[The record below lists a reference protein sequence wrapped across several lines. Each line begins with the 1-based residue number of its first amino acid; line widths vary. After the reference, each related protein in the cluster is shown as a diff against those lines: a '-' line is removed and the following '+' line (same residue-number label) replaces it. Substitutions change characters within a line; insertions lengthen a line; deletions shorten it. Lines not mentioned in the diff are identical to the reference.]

1 MKQFDLNGKA
11 RETGRKANVNS
22 VRREDRVPCVL
33 YGQGVENVC
42 FSIDEK
48 DLRNITHTPY
58 SFIINLNI
66 DGKKQL
72 AKFHAI
78 QYHPVTDRPLH
89 VDFLAIDPAKPVTME
104 VPIKVTGNS
113 EGVKQG
119 GKLNVAVRK
128 LKISG
133 MINVLPDEITVDI
146 TPLGIGKHISAGD
159 INIEGIT
166 MVTPK
171 QTTVCSVRSTRNA
184 AAATETEEAAE

>member
-1 MKQFDLNGKA
+1 MKQLDLNGKA
-11 RETGRKANVNS
+11 RTIGRKADVKS
-22 VRREDRVPCVL
+22 VRKEERVPCVL
-33 YGQGVENVC
+33 YGQGIENVC

-48 DLRNITHTPY
+48 DLKAITHTPY
-58 SFIINLNI
+58 SYIINLDI

-72 AKFHAI
+72 ALFHAI

-89 VDFLAIDPAKPVTME
+89 VDFLAVDPSKPVTVS
-104 VPIKVTGNS
+104 VPVVITGNS

-133 MINVLPDEITVDI
+133 MADILPDEITVDI

-159 INIEGIT
+159 IKIDGVT

-171 QTTVCSVRSTRNA
+171 QTLICSIRNTRNA
-184 AAATETEEAAE
+184 AAAVEETQAAE